1 MIHFASELPAWLN
14 SATHLGDFLGGFL
27 GDFAQS
33 IDVTMFA
40 QEFKQTDIAG
50 NVGTSWNHFVKT
62 GQVWAFV
69 IGAGTGYFVRTFT
82 SFG

>member
-1 MIHFASELPAWLN
+1 MIHFVLDLSTWLDH
-14 SATHLGDFLGGFL
+14 ATHASDFV
-27 GDFAQS
+27 QS
-33 IDVTMFA
+33 IDVTVLA

-50 NVGTSWNHFVKT
+50 NVGTSWNHFVRT

-69 IGAGTGYFVRTFT
+69 LGIGLGYFVRTFT

>member
-1 MIHFASELPAWLN
+1 MIHFVLDLSTWLN
-14 SATHLGDFLGGFL
+14 SAAHLS
-27 GDFAQS
+27 DFAQS
-33 IDVTMFA
+33 IDVTILA

-50 NVGTSWNHFVKT
+50 NVGQTWNHFVRT

-69 IGAGTGYFVRTFT
+69 LGIGTGYFVRTFT

>member
-1 MIHFASELPAWLN
+1 MIHFVLDLSAWLN
-14 SATHLGDFLGGFL
+14 HTTDFV
-27 GDFAQS
+27 QS
-33 IDVTMFA
+33 IDVTILA

-50 NVGTSWNHFVKT
+50 NVGASWNHFVRT

-69 IGAGTGYFVRTFT
+69 LGIGLGYFVRTFT

>member
-1 MIHFASELPAWLN
+1 MIHFVLDLPAWFS
-14 SATHLGDFLGGFL
+14 SATHLGDFV
-27 GDFAQS
+27 QS
-33 IDVTMFA
+33 IDVTIVA

-50 NVGTSWNHFVKT
+50 NVGKSWDHFVRT

-69 IGAGTGYFVRTFT
+69 LGTTLGYFVRTFT

>member
-1 MIHFASELPAWLN
+1 MIHFVSDLPTWLN
-14 SATHLGDFLGGFL
+14 SVTHLGDFV
-27 GDFAQS
+27 QS
-33 IDVTMFA
+33 IDVTVFA

-50 NVGTSWNHFVKT
+50 NVGKSWDHFVRT

-69 IGAGTGYFVRTFT
+69 LGAGLGYFVRTFT

>member
-1 MIHFASELPAWLN
+1 MIHLVLDLSTWFDHTL
-14 SATHLGDFLGGFL
+14 HLSDVV
-27 GDFAQS
+27 QS
-33 IDVTMFA
+33 IDVNILA

-50 NVGTSWNHFVKT
+50 NVGKSWNHFVRT

-69 IGAGTGYFVRTFT
+69 LGAGLGYFVRTFT